1 MKGRPGLTRLTQDAG
16 VTGLAH
22 TGEGAGALHARAVV
36 KAGSVFA
43 LVHVCDTHTDTGEGG
58 IFTQLINISATV
70 ILSLDNYALLAV
82 KGIRR
87 VLMHRSPIKEVKHS
101 EELDLCVK

>member
-1 MKGRPGLTRLTQDAG
+1 MKEPEPCTHEPLLRQGLSLHSSTS
-16 VTGLAH
+16 VTH
-22 TGEGAGALHARAVV
+22 
-36 KAGSVFA
+36 
-43 LVHVCDTHTDTGEGG
+43 THTDTGEGG

-70 ILSLDNYALLAV
+70 LLSLDNYALLAV